1 MMIFVGLGNS
11 EAKYLPTK
19 HNAGFWVMD
28 KFAKAHDIE
37 FKPGKGNYIFAKKGS
52 EFLLVKPTTGMNNSG
67 TIIRD
72 VLNFYK
78 ANTDDLVVVF
88 DDVDL
93 PLGEVR
99 VKADGGDGCHNG
111 MKSIIKSLATDRV
124 KRLKIGIAATDY
136 RRPSEKYVLKPFN
149 KKFHPLVEEVLVIAN
164 EAMASILNKG
174 INETMNNFNKQNIGV
189 A

>member
-78 ANTDDLVVVF
+78 ANTDDL
-88 DDVDL
+88 
-93 PLGEVR
+93 E
-99 VKADGGDGCHNG
+99 
-111 MKSIIKSLATDRV
+111 
-124 KRLKIGIAATDY
+124 IGRAH
-136 RRPSEKYVLKPFN
+136 V
-149 KKFHPLVEEVLVIAN
+149 
-164 EAMASILNKG
+164 
-174 INETMNNFNKQNIGV
+174 
-189 A
+189 

>member
-11 EAKYLPTK
+11 ETKYLSTK
-19 HNAGFWVMD
+19 HNAGFWVID
-28 KFAKAHDIE
+28 QFAKSHDIE

-111 MKSIIKSLATDRV
+111 MKSIIKSLSTDKV
-124 KRLKIGIAATDY
+124 KRLKIGIAASDY

-149 KKFHPLVEEVLVIAN
+149 KRFHSLVDEVLLFAN
-164 EAMASILNKG
+164 EALQSFLENG
-174 INETMNNFNKQNIGV
+174 EEFTMNNYNNQTIGV